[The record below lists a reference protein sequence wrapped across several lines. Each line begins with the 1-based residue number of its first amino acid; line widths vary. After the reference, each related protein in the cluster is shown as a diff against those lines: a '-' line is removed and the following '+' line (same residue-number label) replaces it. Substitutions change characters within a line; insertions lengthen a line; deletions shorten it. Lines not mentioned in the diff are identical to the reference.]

1 MTLYAVAFFPE
12 SGGYEIIPDLIFSDF
27 HKAENSAKQRAFLT
41 GMDES
46 ELDTYYVV
54 PVESQG

>member
-12 SGGYEIIPDLIFSDF
+12 SGGYEIIPDLIFSDP
-27 HKAENSAKQRAFLT
+27 KQAEWSARQRAFLT
-41 GMDES
+41 GMDEG

-54 PVESQG
+54 PVES

>member
-12 SGGYEIIPDLIFSDF
+12 SGGYEIIPDLIFDDPR
-27 HKAENSAKQRAFLT
+27 KAESSAKQRAFLT
-41 GMDES
+41 GMDEG

-54 PVESQG
+54 PIES